1 MDLFDHPEQLP
12 SEVLVAIY
20 DYEQAKLNTDTCGY
34 KLCQQFVAEL
44 NKLGYTCDY
53 GLDAEPFD
61 LQKLSV

>member
-1 MDLFDHPEQLP
+1 MDLFDHPNQLP

-20 DYEQAKLNTDTCGY
+20 DYEQAKLNPYTCGY
-34 KLCQQFVAEL
+34 ELCKQLVAEL

-61 LQKLSV
+61 LQKLNP

>member
-1 MDLFDHPEQLP
+1 MDLFEYPEQIP
-12 SEVLVAIY
+12 SEVQEVLDRYFSELHNPKRNRY
-20 DYEQAKLNTDTCGY
+20 DICAEL
-34 KLCQQFVAEL
+34 VAEL